1 MFLIIC
7 FLLICVT
14 VMFIRLSFEIWKTAL
29 AIIFMI
35 IILLLCSTAVDAKE
49 YDAADVVMI
58 GKVVQ
63 HEAGNQSEL
72 GKRLVI
78 DTILNRVES
87 DRFPNS
93 VYEVINQPGQYC
105 NPKEYA
111 PVELYSIIAQEM
123 YVRTNDQV
131 LWYRTKKYH
140 KFGVPIIKEG
150 AHYFSGGT

>member
-1 MFLIIC
+1 MILILGFFLIC
-7 FLLICVT
+7 AT
-14 VMFIRLSFEIWKTAL
+14 VIFMRMTFELWKLAL
-29 AIIFMI
+29 ALVFMVIIMMF
-35 IILLLCSTAVDAKE
+35 CASAVYAYE
-49 YDAADVVMI
+49 YTPSDVVLI

-87 DRFPNS
+87 ESFPNS
-93 VYEVINQPGQYC
+93 VIDVINQPGQYC
-105 NPKEYA
+105 NPKEYG

-131 LWYRTKKYH
+131 LWYRTKRYH
-140 KFGVPIIKEG
+140 TFGVPIIKEG
-150 AHYFSGGT
+150 SHYFSGGT